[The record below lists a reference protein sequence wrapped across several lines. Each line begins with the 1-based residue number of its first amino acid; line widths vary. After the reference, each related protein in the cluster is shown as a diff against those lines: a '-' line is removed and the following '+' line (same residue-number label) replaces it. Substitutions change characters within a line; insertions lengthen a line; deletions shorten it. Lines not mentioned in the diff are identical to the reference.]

1 MKQNKKLST
10 SLVASLLI
18 ATTTAC
24 AKYDITPITITSA
37 SKTEQSIKDVTAN
50 VEVITKEE
58 IEEKRFTTVSEA
70 LSTLPGVS
78 TISNGGIGQ
87 LDSLFIRGIDTKRIL
102 VLVDGIRYNEPTGL
116 SGAPLAQLMIND
128 IERIE
133 VVKGSQSGIW
143 GADASGGIINI
154 ITSNSKK
161 GFHGNA
167 LIEAGSFNTR
177 KYIASINNRTEN
189 YYIKFNANRVSTD
202 GYSSFEAKK
211 SSPDYGKRWDDLG
224 LERDGYSNN
233 TYNIL
238 GGINL
243 NQNNQINFLYKN
255 IDSEYDY
262 DNSNSDNKENKT
274 YLNHYFKLVD
284 YKYKNSYF
292 STKLAMSQG
301 KFDRRQ
307 GDTFHTKSIVNE
319 FLINTNISYLKNS
332 NLMFG
337 LNKQN
342 FEDEFNEQKYQTEAV
357 FISNNTKLGKFNL
370 TQVLRYDNNN
380 AFDEKI
386 TGKIGIKYNFNKDFY
401 ISSNYGTAYNA
412 PTLGNLSYTPSLEP
426 ETTKSFDLNL
436 AYKGL
441 TFTYFENKIENMIN
455 YTFVPSFQYLNEDGI
470 SRFKGYELSYK
481 KDILDDTFLSL
492 NYTHLSAKDANGE
505 TLSRRA
511 KRELGF
517 SLDYYGFNKLHLN
530 LNGSYIGDRFDDKV
544 QTGRYTLF
552 NSVINYSINDKTKL
566 YLKLDNITDKYYQT
580 VDGYATAGRSAYVGL
595 KVSF

>member
-143 GADASGGIINI
+143 GADASGGIVNI

-167 LIEAGSFNTR
+167 LVEAGSFNTR

-243 NQNNQINFLYKN
+243 NQNNQINFYIK
-255 IDSEYDY
+255 I
-262 DNSNSDNKENKT
+262 
-274 YLNHYFKLVD
+274 
-284 YKYKNSYF
+284 
-292 STKLAMSQG
+292 
-301 KFDRRQ
+301 
-307 GDTFHTKSIVNE
+307 
-319 FLINTNISYLKNS
+319 
-332 NLMFG
+332 
-337 LNKQN
+337 
-342 FEDEFNEQKYQTEAV
+342 
-357 FISNNTKLGKFNL
+357 L
-370 TQVLRYDNNN
+370 TL
-380 AFDEKI
+380 
-386 TGKIGIKYNFNKDFY
+386 
-401 ISSNYGTAYNA
+401 
-412 PTLGNLSYTPSLEP
+412 
-426 ETTKSFDLNL
+426 
-436 AYKGL
+436 
-441 TFTYFENKIENMIN
+441 NMIMIILI
-455 YTFVPSFQYLNEDGI
+455 QIIKKIKLI
-470 SRFKGYELSYK
+470 LIIILS
-481 KDILDDTFLSL
+481 
-492 NYTHLSAKDANGE
+492 
-505 TLSRRA
+505 
-511 KRELGF
+511 
-517 SLDYYGFNKLHLN
+517 
-530 LNGSYIGDRFDDKV
+530 
-544 QTGRYTLF
+544 
-552 NSVINYSINDKTKL
+552 
-566 YLKLDNITDKYYQT
+566 
-580 VDGYATAGRSAYVGL
+580 
-595 KVSF
+595 